1 MQLSLYDA
9 MQRFNL
15 ISNIRFKIERGD
27 PVTDDLDTID
37 DLLCEYSEILKNAK
51 VTIN

>member
-9 MQRFNL
+9 MERFNL
-15 ISNIRFKIERGD
+15 IRNIRFKIEHGD

-37 DLLCEYSEILKNAK
+37 DLLYEYSEILKNAK